1 MKCPICESPLRPGA
15 DRCPDCGY
23 RVANAHT
30 APAQEAPRPR
40 TAPVKK
46 KRARGCGCCLIV
58 LLPLLA
64 ALLLGLFALGEVI
77 VEEIRIAIDE
87 LPGGDD
93 AFSYDWPSEERIPET
108 TPAIPAPADE
118 GCFAIVEGTL
128 MFLPEHWDGGPVL
141 SIPDTIGGQQVRTIG
156 PGCFENCTDLTTILL
171 PDSVT
176 AIAPRA
182 FAGCTA
188 LRGLY
193 LPDGVVSVGQDAFSG
208 CTSLEAISIP
218 ASVTHIAE
226 HTFDDCASLLYIF
239 YGGNFEDW
247 DRLYDDYINPY
258 TTAVCLDGYYYHGS
272 EDEILTP

>member
-23 RVANAHT
+23 RIPHAQA
-30 APAQEAPRPR
+30 AAAAQEPRPR
-40 TAPVKK
+40 SAYTPPVRK
-46 KRARGCGCCLIV
+46 KRSGCCCCLAAMLPFLIV
-58 LLPLLA
+58 LILSLVSFGSLV
-64 ALLLGLFALGEVI
+64 L
-77 VEEIRIAIDE
+77 EEIETA
-87 LPGGDD
+87 
-93 AFSYDWPSEERIPET
+93 IPE
-108 TPAIPAPADE
+108 PGFFSDAPYEDEPSVELDPEDRPAPADE

-128 MFLPEHWDGGPVL
+128 MFLPEHWSGGPVL
-141 SIPDTIGGQQVRTIG
+141 SIPGTIGGQQVRTIG
-156 PGCFENCTDLTTILL
+156 PGCFENCTDLTTIVL

-208 CTSLEAISIP
+208 CTALEAVSVP
-218 ASVTHIAE
+218 TSVTHIAE
-226 HTFDDCASLLYIF
+226 HVFDDCASLLYIF

-247 DRLYDDYINPY
+247 DKLYDDYINPY